1 MVRTELCRRL
11 GIKYPVIQGGMGPY
25 STNRLCIAVTNAG
38 ALGIISGIGMATN
51 MSDVTPVDPS
61 RVFGK
66 GTPKEIMQRTIAEVG
81 EKTRESGGIYGI
93 NVPVSTEF
101 IDAARILIEAAL
113 ECRERDPEVEARFRV
128 IITSA
133 GNPLPWKDLIKSSG
147 VTWFHVVP
155 SVYHAKKAETAGVDM
170 IIASGHEAGAHVAW
184 EPVHSMVLIP
194 EVVKQVK
201 VPVIGAGGFC
211 DGATL
216 AAALAL
222 GAEGV
227 QMGTRFIAT
236 RESDFQP
243 VWKKGI
249 LERDERK
256 TLVARGFFGPM
267 RFLRNP
273 QSAAIVEATLK
284 NIGGFYLGDPIDSTR
299 EILELEKEGFERL
312 LEGDKNGALMLAG
325 EVSGR
330 IGDMPG
336 VSELLEKIVREAEEI
351 IKKMTERIF

>member
-1 MVRTELCRRL
+1 
-11 GIKYPVIQGGMGPY
+11 
-25 STNRLCIAVTNAG
+25 
-38 ALGIISGIGMATN
+38 
-51 MSDVTPVDPS
+51 
-61 RVFGK
+61 
-66 GTPKEIMQRTIAEVG
+66 
-81 EKTRESGGIYGI
+81 
-93 NVPVSTEF
+93 
-101 IDAARILIEAAL
+101 
-113 ECRERDPEVEARFRV
+113 
-128 IITSA
+128 
-133 GNPLPWKDLIKSSG
+133 
-147 VTWFHVVP
+147 
-155 SVYHAKKAETAGVDM
+155 VYHAKKAETAGVDM